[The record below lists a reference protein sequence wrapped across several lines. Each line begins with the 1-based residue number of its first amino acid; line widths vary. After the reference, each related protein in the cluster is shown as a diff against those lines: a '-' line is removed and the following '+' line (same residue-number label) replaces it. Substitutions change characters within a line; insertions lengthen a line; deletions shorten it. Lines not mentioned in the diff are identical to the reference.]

1 MILENKIGLHLK
13 GDLALK
19 NILVTGGCGFMGSH
33 FVELLLSQDIEKI
46 IIIDKLSYAGNMKNV
61 EKALKN
67 PKCKFYL
74 SDIAHPEIAHILRV
88 EKIDTIVNFAAETH
102 VDRSI
107 THPKA
112 FLETDILG
120 LFNLA
125 YWAMKTRVK
134 TFLQIST
141 DEVYGSIEKGEAD
154 ELYPLNPTSPY
165 SASKAAGELLLQ
177 SYHKTYGLPLI
188 IVRCCNNF
196 GPRQY
201 PEKLIP
207 MVITRVLNKK
217 LAFLHGEGAE
227 QREWIYVK
235 NCAERILET
244 LLCRKIGGIYNI
256 GSGFRGTNEQLIKL
270 IISNILLPKGYCI
283 SYDDMNILFNEWV
296 EKISNRPNNDK
307 RYAINCDNFKKNIYP
322 FLNYKQETGEQYL
335 WDTIE
340 WYKNNPDWW
349 EGVVD
354 LDSNLYKKGE
364 SLR

>member
-1 MILENKIGLHLK
+1 M
-13 GDLALK
+13 K

-33 FVELLLSQDIEKI
+33 FVELLLSENVNKMI
-46 IIIDKLSYAGNMKNV
+46 IVDRLSYAGNMKNI
-61 EKALKN
+61 EKAMDN

-74 SDIAHPEIAHILRV
+74 SDINHPEIAHILRS
-88 EKIDTIVNFAAETH
+88 EEIDTIVNFAAETH

-125 YWAMKTRVK
+125 YWAMKFKIK

-141 DEVYGSIEKGEAD
+141 DEVYGSIEEGEAD
-154 ELYPLNPTSPY
+154 ESYPLNPTSPY

-177 SYHKTYGLPLI
+177 SYHKTYGLPLV

-207 MVITRVLNKK
+207 MAITRLLIDKSVL
-217 LAFLHGEGAE
+217 LHGEGKE
-227 QREWIYVK
+227 SREWIYVK
-235 NCAERILET
+235 DCCERIFGVLSQG
-244 LLCRKIGGIYNI
+244 KIGEIYNI
-256 GSGFRGTNEQLIKL
+256 GSGFRLDNLNTILIIFDLLIIIDRELNSLIKQ
-270 IISNILLPKGYCI
+270 
-283 SYDDMNILFNEWV
+283 V
-296 EKISNRPNNDK
+296 ENRPNNDK

-322 FLNYKQETGEQYL
+322 FLNSTYKMFREYL
-335 WDTIE
+335 TETIE
-340 WYKNNPDWW
+340 WYRNNQNWW
-349 EGVVD
+349 GKINLE
-354 LDSNLYKKGE
+354 SNLYQKGE